1 MNHSIKSAPF
11 AQRTMVA
18 AAVVALFAAGSAGA
32 QTQQAP
38 YPYAHSPN
46 TNENYITGNLPYGAR
61 PNSFDTTYNVCRGTD
76 PACYHNWVDNRQMR
90 VLVYS
95 RTAGPRHGHSR
106 HRADGGQEYAD
117 VDGHGLRLVHA
128 EHHELPGHHHRQRRA
143 VCAADVAQ

>member
-1 MNHSIKSAPF
+1 MNHSINSAPL

-38 YPYAHSPN
+38 YPYAHAPN

-76 PACYHNWVDNRQMR
+76 PACYHNWVEGTGRQMR

-95 RTAGPRHGHSR
+95 RTAGPRHGHLGTALTGR
-106 HRADGGQEYAD
+106 VTGKAYRLGDPIDVRVEAIVKNDGK
-117 VDGHGLRLVHA
+117 V
-128 EHHELPGHHHRQRRA
+128 ELAPA
-143 VCAADVAQ
+143 